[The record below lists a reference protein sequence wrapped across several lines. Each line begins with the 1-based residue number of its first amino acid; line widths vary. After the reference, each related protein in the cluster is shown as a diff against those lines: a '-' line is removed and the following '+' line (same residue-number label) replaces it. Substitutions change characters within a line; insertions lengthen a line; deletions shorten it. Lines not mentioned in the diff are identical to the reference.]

1 MFVRIYTY
9 VYVCMGSYYTYLY
22 THIEQKTKKILKF
35 KLLVSTENG
44 SKLMAA
50 SFIQFISVKVPI
62 TILKNLLY
70 IASQYILT

>member
-1 MFVRIYTY
+1 MRMCVWAHN
-9 VYVCMGSYYTYLY
+9 YTYLY

-50 SFIQFISVKVPI
+50 SFIQFISGKVPI
-62 TILKNLLY
+62 TILKNLLH

>member
-62 TILKNLLY
+62 TVLKNLLY

>member
-1 MFVRIYTY
+1 MCTCVWAHNYTYIYTH
-9 VYVCMGSYYTYLY
+9 T
-22 THIEQKTKKILKF
+22 EQKTKKILKF

-50 SFIQFISVKVPI
+50 SFIQFISGKAPI

-70 IASQYILT
+70 IVSQYILT